1 MADSSAMADIRGINV
16 DKIAKGFA
24 DEAII
29 FKQYC
34 ILKNTSNREIRWYQ
48 KTAGFLDSTDTTGMT
63 ASRIQQASSLALP
76 EVAEQTWTRNTS
88 HVRKYMVESPWIS
101 NEDTTDNDVSL
112 LATTVRD
119 LSRAVA
125 YQVDNRII
133 NVISESF
140 SAAPSNILSGT
151 ATADGWDDDA
161 TGDPITDILA
171 MKAAIR
177 AQGYNPEGAVMILH
191 STDFKNLIRH
201 LIVVKGSSIP
211 SFSSEAVRS
220 GMVMEV
226 LGVKIVVS
234 ENTTTDFAIMF
245 IPNVSVT
252 WYQFAGLTATTIVD
266 EGIGKKVRV
275 WELGEAVLNDPK
287 SVYSLDQLQE

>member
-1 MADSSAMADIRGINV
+1 MADTAAMADIRGINV

-34 ILKNTSNREIRWYQ
+34 TVKNTSAREIRWYS
-48 KTAGFLDSTDTTGMT
+48 KTTGIVDTTDTTGIT
-63 ASRIQQASSLALP
+63 ASGIYNAASLALP
-76 EVAEQTWTRNTS
+76 DIAEQTWTRNTS
-88 HVRKYMVESPWIS
+88 YVKKFIVESPWMS
-101 NEDTTDNDVSL
+101 DEDLKDNDISL

-119 LSRAVA
+119 LTRAVA
-125 YQVDNRII
+125 WQVDYRII
-133 NVISESF
+133 QIIAEAF
-140 SAAPSNILSGT
+140 SASNIQSGT

-177 AQGYNPEGAVMILH
+177 TYAYNPEGAIMVLH

-220 GMVMEV
+220 GMVMEI
-226 LGVKIVVS
+226 LGVKVVVS
-234 ENTTTDFAIMF
+234 ENMTTDYALMF
-245 IPNVSVT
+245 IPNVSAT
-252 WYQFAGLTATTIVD
+252 WYQFTPITATTIV
-266 EGIGKKVRV
+266 EPGIGQKVRV
-275 WELGEAVLNDPK
+275 WELGEAVLTDPK
-287 SVYSLDQLQE
+287 SVYLLDTLQV